1 MNAAASKPAP
11 TRNQALN
18 RNQALARSQALTRS
32 QAAASQTP
40 SSAPA
45 STRPQAKRLQT
56 TLPETGKDNS
66 RRDQLITEHLSLVTA
81 IAAHIQR
88 SLPVHV
94 ELDDLVHAGIMG
106 LVDAATKYRDDKEVA
121 FNTYAKYRIRG
132 AILDGLRQLDWASR
146 DLRKRYKQM
155 ETVARDL
162 EANLHRTPADH
173 EIASAMGLNV
183 RRWQALMV
191 DFRSLGNAAT
201 QLRTADR
208 EEQYSPET
216 PCAPAQLPEN
226 VVARS
231 ELREKLSSAMKTLPA
246 RYQQV
251 VQLYYGREMTM
262 KEIGGLLGVNESR
275 VSQMHKTAL
284 ERMQNVLTGTGIR
297 SAAAF

>member
-1 MNAAASKPAP
+1 MNAAASKTAP
-11 TRNQALN
+11 
-18 RNQALARSQALTRS
+18 SK
-32 QAAASQTP
+32 
-40 SSAPA
+40 SS
-45 STRPQAKRLQT
+45 TK
-56 TLPETGKDNS
+56 KDNS
-66 RRDQLITEHLSLVTA
+66 RRDQLITEHLSLVSA

-106 LVDAATKYRDDKEVA
+106 LIDAATKYRDDKEVA
-121 FNTYAKYRIRG
+121 FTTYAKYRIRG

-155 ETVARDL
+155 ETVTRDL
-162 EANLHRTPADH
+162 ATTLQRTPTDTEVAT
-173 EIASAMGLNV
+173 AMGLNA

-191 DFRSLGNAAT
+191 DFRSLGAAT
-201 QLRTADR
+201 QVRPADR
-208 EEQYSPET
+208 DEQYAPET
-216 PCAPAQLPEN
+216 PCPTAQLPDH
-226 VVARS
+226 VLARS
-231 ELREKLSSAMKTLPA
+231 EMREKLGLAMKTLPE

-262 KEIGGLLGVNESR
+262 KEIGGVLGVNESR

-284 ERMQNVLTGTGIR
+284 ERMQSALTGTGIC